1 MHAATRHDP
10 TFAVGQELAGPVK
23 PVTAERI
30 EWYDSGMLSAARGE
44 LAQVGANIHTDD
56 AYAKEQ
62 GLPGVIADGM
72 MMTNWCQTMLVEH
85 FGLHYVTRGALR
97 TKFIK
102 PVYLHETVFVKGR
115 VRGVE
120 RQGNGD
126 VVYDLEVWCDNQDGV
141 KVTDG
146 DAKVTV
152 AAA

>member
-1 MHAATRHDP
+1 MANVSWTTP
-10 TFAVGQELAGPVK
+10 SYTVGQELKGPVK

-30 EWYDSGMLSAARGE
+30 EWYDSGMLSAAKGE
-44 LAQVGANIHTDD
+44 LAQVGSNIHTDD
-56 AYAKEQ
+56 QYAKEQ
-62 GLPGVIADGM
+62 GLTGVIADGM
-72 MMTNWCQTMLVEH
+72 MMTNWCQTMMLEH
-85 FGLHYVTRGALR
+85 FGMDYVARGSLR

-115 VRGVE
+115 IRSAE
-120 RQGNGD
+120 RQVNGD

-152 AAA
+152 KAG